1 VIVVDRPA
9 TGGGSLYL
17 TRALSIGDSPR
28 FESTVRQPD
37 TVSDDDLRRASVV
50 IINDVAV
57 PAGLARRLARFVE
70 SGGGLLMA
78 SGSLASWPQEVDLLP
93 AAMNAPVDRTRG
105 DAARVGALEY
115 GHAIFE
121 PFRAPR
127 SGDFS
132 TARIY
137 TYRAVTPAA
146 GTQILARFDG
156 GAPAFVERT
165 VGNGRVLLWASTLD
179 LRWSDLPQK
188 PVFLPFIHQ
197 SVRHLAAYSEP
208 APWLTVGQVLDASF
222 GIGRGPRP
230 SGRVVLSP
238 SGRRVS
244 VDEEGSEVLE
254 LSEQGFYEI
263 RGQSGDSTV
272 AVVASNVDPAESDLT
287 SMDPKEIVA
296 AAMGG
301 SGSEDPSATDG
312 VPMTPEAQERS
323 QRLWWFL
330 LVAGIVLL
338 GADTLISNRMSKV

>member
-1 VIVVDRPA
+1 
-9 TGGGSLYL
+9 
-17 TRALSIGDSPR
+17 
-28 FESTVRQPD
+28 
-37 TVSDDDLRRASVV
+37 
-50 IINDVAV
+50 
-57 PAGLARRLARFVE
+57 
-70 SGGGLLMA
+70 
-78 SGSLASWPQEVDLLP
+78 
-93 AAMNAPVDRTRG
+93 
-105 DAARVGALEY
+105 
-115 GHAIFE
+115 
-121 PFRAPR
+121 
-127 SGDFS
+127 
-132 TARIY
+132 
-137 TYRAVTPAA
+137 
-146 GTQILARFDG
+146 
-156 GAPAFVERT
+156 
-165 VGNGRVLLWASTLD
+165 
-179 LRWSDLPQK
+179 
-188 PVFLPFIHQ
+188 
-197 SVRHLAAYSEP
+197 
-208 APWLTVGQVLDASF
+208 
-222 GIGRGPRP
+222 
-230 SGRVVLSP
+230 VLSP